1 MIQDIQGQDTSF
13 QSSGRS
19 WDNCKSS
26 RYYQLALYCCRLSNS
41 YFGVCIRKTNLF
53 KNPWKIGYKNVLF
66 FTKKV
71 KMLYFF
77 QKECL
82 KKYHHQILYYW
93 CYYCEERKDLV
104 ILWGSKLRIST
115 GTVCWSLC
123 VWKSSKYR
131 TFSVLNWNLY
141 HKYEHLGHFSRDFFC
156 ARIPRKDIETY
167 GISISKPWKT
177 IQIKLSK

>member
-1 MIQDIQGQDTSF
+1 MGNYCELKLINGYFGNNSIKLVTQMIQDIQAQDTSF

-26 RYYQLALYCCRLSNS
+26 RYYQLALYCGRLSNS
-41 YFGVCIRKTNLF
+41 YVGVWIRKTYLF

-93 CYYCEERKDLV
+93 CYYCEERKE
-104 ILWGSKLRIST
+104 SRI
-115 GTVCWSLC
+115 V
-123 VWKSSKYR
+123 SKYDN
-131 TFSVLNWNLY
+131 T
-141 HKYEHLGHFSRDFFC
+141 
-156 ARIPRKDIETY
+156 
-167 GISISKPWKT
+167 
-177 IQIKLSK
+177 